1 MLDTALI
8 HPKEK
13 ALKPLVF
20 GFSILIWAVVA
31 CSVIGLCY
39 GLAFVPFVLMA
50 HAYFLGHVRG
60 SGVRVDE
67 RQLPELHRRV
77 VAASQRLG
85 LPTVPE
91 VYVLQSGGTL
101 NAFATKLLS
110 RTYVILF
117 SELLDKCNTDEEID
131 FVVAHE
137 LAHHAA
143 GHLKSMLLTAPA
155 RLVPLLGPAYSR
167 ACEYT
172 CDRAAL
178 TATDSLEHGQRAL
191 AVLAAGSKAG
201 SRLDL
206 AAFGAQ
212 QETAGEFWPAVAEL
226 ASSHP
231 YLPKRVAML
240 AEWNA
245 ERTGAPLPSAP
256 PARPF
261 FAYVLALFVGRQ
273 AAGLL
278 VAVYLIG
285 IMAAIAIPNFMKYR
299 ERASG
304 QAPASTAPYRVP
316 SGSANPP
323 DDAESPEPD
332 EAADDAADEAAAPA
346 PREEPAPPAG
356 TRNRPH

>member
-1 MLDTALI
+1 
-8 HPKEK
+8 
-13 ALKPLVF
+13 
-20 GFSILIWAVVA
+20 
-31 CSVIGLCY
+31 
-39 GLAFVPFVLMA
+39 
-50 HAYFLGHVRG
+50 
-60 SGVRVDE
+60 
-67 RQLPELHRRV
+67 
-77 VAASQRLG
+77 
-85 LPTVPE
+85 
-91 VYVLQSGGTL
+91 
-101 NAFATKLLS
+101 
-110 RTYVILF
+110 
-117 SELLDKCNTDEEID
+117 
-131 FVVAHE
+131 
-137 LAHHAA
+137 
-143 GHLKSMLLTAPA
+143 
-155 RLVPLLGPAYSR
+155 
-167 ACEYT
+167 
-172 CDRAAL
+172 
-178 TATDSLEHGQRAL
+178 
-191 AVLAAGSKAG
+191 
-201 SRLDL
+201 
-206 AAFGAQ
+206 
-212 QETAGEFWPAVAEL
+212 VAEL